1 MKIGLII
8 SHEYTTR
15 VMKKS
20 FLLITFITPLLMIAL
35 MAVPAWIAT
44 LESNSQKS
52 IVVIDKSGLY
62 CNKFTDND
70 EYQFIIA
77 DDEVSVARKQHPN
90 VTGFLYISDDLTQQ
104 DARLIF
110 YSEKQAGASTISYL
124 ENIINNAVQDQKIAA
139 TGIADFKELLKSTRS
154 NLNILS
160 VKWSDAGDSTKTSSG
175 ELAELI
181 GLIAGLLIY
190 MFILIY
196 GAQVMSGVVQEKS
209 NRIMEVM
216 LSSVKPFELMMG
228 KIIGI
233 AGVGLT
239 QFFIWVILLVAGGAI
254 LMPALGISASTVQT
268 EAALQAAQDTDMLS
282 QMLQAALNFNW
293 VEIIILFIVYFLGG
307 YLLYAS
313 FFAAL
318 GSAVD
323 NETDTQ
329 QFSLPITLP
338 IIFAMYAGIYSAE
351 NPEGAFAFWC
361 SMIPF
366 TSPVVMLIRLPF
378 DVAWWEILTSVVIL
392 ILSFIGS
399 TWLAGKI
406 YRTGVFMYGKKPTLK
421 EILKWASYR

>member
-20 FLLITFITPLLMIAL
+20 FLLITFITPILMIAL

-44 LESNSQKS
+44 LKSDSQKS
-52 IVVIDKSGLY
+52 IVIIDKSGLY
-62 CNKFTDND
+62 SNKFADND
-70 EYQFIIA
+70 EYHFIIA

-90 VTGFLYISDDLTQQ
+90 VTGYLYISDDLTKK
-104 DARLIF
+104 DAKLIF

-124 ENIINNAVQDQKIAA
+124 ERQINNAVQDQKIAA

-154 NLNILS
+154 DLNILS
-160 VKWSDAGDSTKTSSG
+160 VKWSDDGDSTKTSSA
-175 ELAELI
+175 ELAEI
-181 GLIAGLLIY
+181 VGLFAGLLIY
-190 MFILIY
+190 MFIVIY

-216 LSSVKPFELMMG
+216 LSSVKPFELMLG

-233 AGVGLT
+233 ACVGLT
-239 QFFIWVILLVAGGAI
+239 QFFIWVVLLIAGAAVV
-254 LMPALGISASTVQT
+254 LPAFGLSAQTAQT
-268 EAALQAAQDTDMLS
+268 EALQVAQDTNFAS
-282 QMLQAALNFNW
+282 QMLQSALNFNW
-293 VEIIILFIVYFLGG
+293 GEIIILFVVYFLGG

-313 FFAAL
+313 LFAAL

-338 IIFAMYAGIYSAE
+338 IIFAMYAGLYSAE

-378 DVAWWEILTSVVIL
+378 DVAWWEILTSVIIL

-421 EILKWASYR
+421 EIIKWISY